1 MKRLQL
7 VCFLFQILL
16 SSSAFGADV
25 EPGGTA
31 GDALLAVTNPD
42 EYAWKLFLF
51 INQQAKSGSAGLPDP
66 GKPDLKSYDPV
77 ERPRMPLHG
86 PYWDDARLQ
95 KFKGWMDEGLA
106 A

>member
-25 EPGGTA
+25 EPGGAA

-51 INQQAKSGSAGLPDP
+51 IKSTGE
-66 GKPDLKSYDPV
+66 
-77 ERPRMPLHG
+77 ERKRG
-86 PYWDDARLQ
+86 FA
-95 KFKGWMDEGLA
+95 
-106 A
+106 